1 MVEPVGNAVIES
13 DVVAVILGQK
23 VKLFKDI
30 KDTKIRKVCY
40 KDCFL

>member
-23 VKLFKDI
+23 VVNI
-30 KDTKIRKVCY
+30 SPMKIFFMRFGL
-40 KDCFL
+40 D